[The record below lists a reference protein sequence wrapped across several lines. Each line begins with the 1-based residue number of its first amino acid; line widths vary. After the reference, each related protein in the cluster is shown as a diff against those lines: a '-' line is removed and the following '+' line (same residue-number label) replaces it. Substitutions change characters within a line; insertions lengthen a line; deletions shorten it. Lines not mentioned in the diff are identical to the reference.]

1 MEEPTGE
8 KPAITFTSLQRR
20 VAALCGG
27 STRLASMWM
36 WRPNSTLG
44 GVEPALLFLMG
55 KADVLEKIIAAIE
68 EDHRKRDT
76 TLPKS
81 P

>member
-1 MEEPTGE
+1 
-8 KPAITFTSLQRR
+8 
-20 VAALCGG
+20 
-27 STRLASMWM
+27 MWM

>member
-1 MEEPTGE
+1 MEESTRETVP
-8 KPAITFTSLQRR
+8 ITFTSLQSRI
-20 VAALCGG
+20 AALCGG
-27 STRLASMWM
+27 SARLASMWM

-55 KADVLEKIIAAIE
+55 KADVLEKIITAIE
-68 EDHRKRDT
+68 EDHKKKNAAV
-76 TLPKS
+76 PKS